1 MCWILP
7 AKRCSD
13 FKWNPNENVRCPF
26 GYWKTADSFVGNRYL
41 GEKIFVCHVKSL
53 PQPPGGSQ
61 CLDVSDNLLW
71 HAQEKAPYKEAAGA
85 STSKAIAKTIK
96 KRRRRRRKVVAEPVP
111 VVAEV
116 KSVMHRI
123 LEGQREQLNQLSD
136 DLQQVIF
143 FGW

>member
-1 MCWILP
+1 MKHLSVAMCWILP

-41 GEKIFVCHVKSL
+41 GEKIFVCHVKSV
-53 PQPPGGSQ
+53 PQPPRGSQ

-85 STSKAIAKTIK
+85 STRTNS
-96 KRRRRRRKVVAEPVP
+96 
-111 VVAEV
+111 
-116 KSVMHRI
+116 
-123 LEGQREQLNQLSD
+123 QDNQETTATTA
-136 DLQQVIF
+136 
-143 FGW
+143 